1 MMLVVTDLKGKF
13 TFEEEILGEGFH
25 IYVLEVWAVGV

>member
-1 MMLVVTDLKGKF
+1 MMLRVTDLKGPK
-13 TFEEEILGEGFH
+13 TFEEEIFGETFH